1 MGNELINSLNVDAV
15 AKVGDMYTKALAN
28 GGESGINLLNNI
40 VEKSGD
46 SADEVMTALSEMD
59 ITSMS
64 AEEVNEALK
73 RLNIDFELTENQV
86 YVLGKILSDTSKVT
100 VEEAQKTYKEISSIL
115 FNLKQEGDTIEQ
127 EAYDKLLKLNP
138 ALSSYFTM
146 MADGTYML
154 TGAAEDF
161 RRAV

>member
-1 MGNELINSLNVDAV
+1 MGNELINNLNVDAV

-28 GGESGINLLNNI
+28 SGESGINLLNNI

-100 VEEAQKTYKEISSIL
+100 AEQAQETYKEVSSIL
-115 FNLKQEGDTIEQ
+115 SNLKQEGDTIEQ